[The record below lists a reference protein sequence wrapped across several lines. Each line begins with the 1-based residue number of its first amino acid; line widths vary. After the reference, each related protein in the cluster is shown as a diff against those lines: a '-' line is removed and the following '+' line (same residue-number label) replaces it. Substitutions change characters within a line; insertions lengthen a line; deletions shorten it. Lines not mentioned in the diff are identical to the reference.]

1 MKSNEKKYQE
11 LSDMST
17 TNKIESSS
25 LNQTNKPSLLGKE
38 TTPMNEG
45 KKKRFFTY
53 QNNSSIL
60 TTSSSGGS
68 KKGTNSQRKKTFII
82 NTDEF
87 KIWHDNKVKCVSYH
101 GIEYLS
107 SYNPKNDTKNLYI
120 RLGKDGNFIPVGD
133 EEMQDFNYDD
143 FVMQMNSLVNSNGE
157 LTSIIRRSKCLNI
170 LLNICLSII
179 LFFFSAFIF
188 YISYSLILK
197 FIANIDITFNY
208 QFYIIAIVLINIILL
223 LLVLYGL
230 RTVEAKKFFSIFS
243 YLQTKKDTVQ
253 AELAQ
258 WNQKTFSL
266 INKKAVLADNFD
278 YIHIKYE

>member
-107 SYNPKNDTKNLYI
+107 SYNPKNDPKNLYI

-143 FVMQMNSLVNSNGE
+143 FSL
-157 LTSIIRRSKCLNI
+157 
-170 LLNICLSII
+170 
-179 LFFFSAFIF
+179 
-188 YISYSLILK
+188 
-197 FIANIDITFNY
+197 
-208 QFYIIAIVLINIILL
+208 
-223 LLVLYGL
+223 
-230 RTVEAKKFFSIFS
+230 
-243 YLQTKKDTVQ
+243 
-253 AELAQ
+253 
-258 WNQKTFSL
+258 
-266 INKKAVLADNFD
+266 
-278 YIHIKYE
+278 YEKQGQ

>member
-1 MKSNEKKYQE
+1 MKTNEKKYQE

-38 TTPMNEG
+38 SSPMNEG

-68 KKGTNSQRKKTFII
+68 KKGIKDKKKKTFII
-82 NTDEF
+82 KTNDF
-87 KIWHDNKVKCVSYH
+87 KIWHDNKTKCVSYH
-101 GIEYLS
+101 GIEYFS
-107 SYNPKNDTKNLYI
+107 EYNPKNDSKNLYI
-120 RLGKDGNFIPVGD
+120 KLGKDGNFIPVGD

-157 LTSIIRRSKCLNI
+157 LTSIITRSKCLNI
-170 LLNICLSII
+170 LLNFCLSII
-179 LFFFSAFIF
+179 LFFFSAFTFFIL
-188 YISYSLILK
+188 YSLILK
-197 FIANIDITFNY
+197 YIANINIEFKY
-208 QFYIIAIVLINIILL
+208 EYYIIVIVIINMILL

-230 RTVEAKKFFSIFS
+230 KAVEAKKYFSIFS

-258 WNQKTFSL
+258 WNQKTFAL